1 MRGLRTAAVLG
12 SCALALAAAGPVEVS
27 TSSSPVADATRT
39 GDREMVRSLLKEG
52 RDVNA
57 AQGDGMTALH
67 WAALANDV
75 AMAEMLLY
83 AGANVEATTRLGAYT
98 PLLLAS
104 KNGRDAMV
112 ETLLGAGADANTT
125 TTTTTT
131 GATALMLAAA
141 SGNDNAVRLLLD
153 HGANVNAVES
163 TGGQT
168 ALMFAAAYGRDAV
181 IETLIEE
188 GADADATTRVVN
200 VPELNQAIDDN
211 FRKRLEQVRE
221 QRAAKAEAEGV
232 AQGGET
238 PATRTGAGQNEEEE
252 EAEQAEPESGKG
264 FFAKLFGWITP
275 DEKKEAPQERPRRRR
290 ESFGA
295 RVGLQGGMTA
305 LLLAARQ
312 GHVES
317 VKKLLDGGADIN
329 QLAEGSKTSPI
340 LIATMNGHFDL
351 AKYLLDRGADPTLAA
366 EPSNI
371 TPLYAV
377 INLAWAPRAAYPQ
390 PTFHKQQELTHLEL
404 KEALLQKGAD
414 PNVRLTKKVW
424 FMGYNSDRSGVDEN
438 GATPFWRAAY
448 GSDVA
453 AMRLLRSYGADVNKP
468 TRKPRGRPRVG
479 NQEGR
484 EIKDVSGLPPV
495 PVGGPAITPL
505 HAAAGA
511 GYGEGFAA
519 NDHRNHPAGFLP
531 AVQYLVE
538 ECGADVN
545 ARDHEGGAPLH
556 NAAAR
561 GDVEMILYLVSKG
574 ADVTLLNREGQS
586 TADMANGPVQ
596 RVQPFPEA
604 RDLLV
609 RLGAVNHDKCVSC

>member
-1 MRGLRTAAVLG
+1 MTTSGSDWSRFVSSAPRRQRRRELRR
-12 SCALALAAAGPVEVS
+12 
-27 TSSSPVADATRT
+27 VARRRQPGRAQDRTR
-39 GDREMVRSLLKEG
+39 K
-52 RDVNA
+52 
-57 AQGDGMTALH
+57 
-67 WAALANDV
+67 
-75 AMAEMLLY
+75 
-83 AGANVEATTRLGAYT
+83 
-98 PLLLAS
+98 
-104 KNGRDAMV
+104 K
-112 ETLLGAGADANTT
+112 
-125 TTTTTT
+125 
-131 GATALMLAAA
+131 
-141 SGNDNAVRLLLD
+141 
-153 HGANVNAVES
+153 
-163 TGGQT
+163 
-168 ALMFAAAYGRDAV
+168 
-181 IETLIEE
+181 
-188 GADADATTRVVN
+188 
-200 VPELNQAIDDN
+200 
-211 FRKRLEQVRE
+211 RK
-221 QRAAKAEAEGV
+221 
-232 AQGGET
+232 
-238 PATRTGAGQNEEEE
+238 P
-252 EAEQAEPESGKG
+252 EQAEPESGKG

-511 GYGEGFAA
+511 GYGGGIRRKRPPEPSRGI
-519 NDHRNHPAGFLP
+519 PAGGSVSGGGVWRRRQCSGP
-531 AVQYLVE
+531 R
-538 ECGADVN
+538 G
-545 ARDHEGGAPLH
+545 GGAAAQRRRTRRRRDDPVPRLERRRRH
-556 NAAAR
+556 TSQPGRPEHRGHGERPGAAR
-561 GDVEMILYLVSKG
+561 PALPRSARSPGPPRRGEPRQMCQLLSLGGLSG
-574 ADVTLLNREGQS
+574 AASPARRSPRREKR
-586 TADMANGPVQ
+586 AL
-596 RVQPFPEA
+596 R
-604 RDLLV
+604 R
-609 RLGAVNHDKCVSC
+609 R